1 MTIGVRLSVVITSF
15 ALAFSSVAAAQGTN
29 PAPKTQK
36 PPAKAAPAT
45 KKPAAPVAAAPAPPP
60 PPTDVRF
67 KSKYTAGENITE
79 SASFV
84 TNQRERYELGDI
96 VLIKQR
102 DQKRNVQI
110 SRAANTYVI
119 VPDEAPAAAAPPA
132 PRPPGV
138 VNVTVSIVDFGER
151 KDMFG
156 QTARRVRTVVQR
168 TPEPGACDQTKL
180 MSDTDAW
187 YIDTPKVLANA
198 PEAAKAA
205 ASVPGCADE
214 IKTSE
219 SGDAKL
225 LGFPISYKTTLTDL
239 AEKDSKPTET
249 SMEVTEFEVLKLDG
263 ALFEIPSD
271 AKAVSDAR
279 EFSKA
284 ISDANEAKLVRGG
297 ADSGVPAKKP
307 GTLRVGVPEVNNKTT
322 QSVDTRALRS
332 RIIAELEEQKI
343 EAVPMAA
350 APQAELDAR
359 AKELGVD
366 YLVLADITELKT
378 SKPGGIT
385 KVMKATAK
393 EEARDIT
400 EAKLNMQLVA
410 PGSKPRLSKNASGK
424 DGGVGFKTTLK
435 VAKFAGSVYMKFYMG
450 GMLMGQ
456 LSAMSGLQQMNLGGM
471 GNMGSMMP
479 MGGGATDRT
488 SNAAMFV
495 MQQVVAGAAMGSQS
509 GPSYDAALENAIEDA
524 GKDVVESIKKATPPK
539 K

>member
-1 MTIGVRLSVVITSF
+1 MTTGVRLSILIASC
-15 ALAFSSVAAAQGTN
+15 ALVFSSVAAAQGAN

-102 DQKRNVQI
+102 DQKRSVQI

-119 VPDEAPAAAAPPA
+119 VPDEAPAAATAPA

-151 KDMFG
+151 KDVFG

-180 MSDTDAW
+180 LSDTDAW
-187 YIDTPKVLANA
+187 YIDTPTVLANA
-198 PEAAKAA
+198 PEAAKAP
-205 ASVPGCADE
+205 ASVSGCADE
-214 IKTSE
+214 IKASE

-239 AEKDSKPTET
+239 GDKDAKPTET
-249 SMEVTEFEVLKLDG
+249 SMEVTEFEVLKLDR
-263 ALFEIPSD
+263 ALFEIPAD
-271 AKAVSDAR
+271 LKAVSDAR

-284 ISDANEAKLVRGG
+284 ISDANEARLVRGG

-359 AKELGVD
+359 AKELGID

-378 SKPGGIT
+378 SKPGGLT

-450 GMLMGQ
+450 GMMMGQ
-456 LSAMSGLQQMNLGGM
+456 LSAMSSLQQMNLGGM
-471 GNMGSMMP
+471 GNMGTMMP
-479 MGGGATDRT
+479 MGGGGADRT
-488 SNAAMFV
+488 SGAAMFV
-495 MQQVVAGAAMGSQS
+495 MQQVVAGASMGSQG
-509 GPSYDAALENAIEDA
+509 GPSFDAALEDAIQDA
-524 GKDVVESIKKATPPK
+524 GKDLVESIKKATPAK

>member
-1 MTIGVRLSVVITSF
+1 MNIGVRLSILITGC
-15 ALAFSSVAAAQGTN
+15 ALVCASVAAAQETK

-67 KSKYTAGENITE
+67 KSKYTAGESVTE
-79 SASFV
+79 SASFI
-84 TNQRERYELGDI
+84 TSQRERYELGDI

-102 DQKRNVQI
+102 DQKKNVQI

-119 VPDEAPAAAAPPA
+119 LPDEAPAVATPPA

-151 KDMFG
+151 KDVFG

-168 TPEPGACDQTKL
+168 QPEPGACDQTKL
-180 MSDTDAW
+180 LSDTEGW
-187 YIDTPKVLANA
+187 YIDTPKVLAAA
-198 PEAAKAA
+198 PEAAKAPALA
-205 ASVPGCADE
+205 AGCADE

-239 AEKDSKPTET
+239 SDKDSKPTET
-249 SMEVTEFEVLKLDG
+249 SMEVIEFEVLKLDRG
-263 ALFEIPSD
+263 LFEIPAD

-284 ISDANEAKLVRGG
+284 ISDTNEAKLARGG

-322 QSVDTRALRS
+322 QSVDTRAVRS

-343 EAVPMAA
+343 EAIPMAA
-350 APQAELDAR
+350 APQPELDAR
-359 AKELGVD
+359 ARELGVD

-456 LSAMSGLQQMNLGGM
+456 LSAMSSMQQMNLGGM

-479 MGGGATDRT
+479 MGGGTADRT

-495 MQQVVAGAAMGSQS
+495 MQQVVAGAAMGSQG
-509 GPSYDAALENAIEDA
+509 GPSYDAALEDAIQDA
-524 GKDVVESIKKATPPK
+524 GKDVVESIKKATPARK
-539 K
+539 